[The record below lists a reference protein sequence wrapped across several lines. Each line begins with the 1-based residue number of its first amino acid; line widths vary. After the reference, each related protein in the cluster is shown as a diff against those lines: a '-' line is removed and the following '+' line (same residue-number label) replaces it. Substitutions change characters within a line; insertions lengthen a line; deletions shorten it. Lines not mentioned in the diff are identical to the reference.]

1 MPTRQGAEPGTGQGA
16 SPPATDSAL
25 HVVAYREITL
35 ARLLGMEQAH
45 RLLARW
51 RAVQADDPS
60 GLLALR
66 LDLMGVRLEPQGQEA
81 GLRYRDLAARLQA
94 GGDRDGAVIA
104 SSLALG
110 TAAYG
115 GDVLKAVADF
125 EQLQPDIDKLAH
137 PLDRSAALWPALYL
151 YQTLG
156 NPAAYLRHVNQLLA
170 LAKATGHKGMCEAAS
185 ANLGIAL
192 YLSGD
197 ELAALRV
204 LKSVLD
210 SSGGVGGWIRFSA
223 VGCLAGIHHALGN
236 FDQVLPLLE
245 AWAFPS
251 SRVGL
256 DPEAVNQFHALGA
269 EVYARLGRLDAAR
282 RCLALLEQVPQ
293 AQRSYE
299 VRCQLALS
307 QALYLQALGQPAQAR
322 QALDEAVQLA
332 EFFTDSHRVLG
343 AHLWR
348 SFAQLAQDLGD
359 SAAAYRHLDRYRELE
374 QRKKYLA
381 FEARRVVQQSC
392 DEPDLAMLDEFRRDP
407 LTGLAN
413 REQMRVLGDE
423 WLSRRLAAPVV
434 LMLNLRRFNAIN
446 EALGHEVGDEV
457 LVAVADRLRA
467 ATAVFGLALV
477 ARVYA
482 DQFALAVP
490 RDDGDAPIRQLAA
503 TLFAKPLSVRGHLV
517 DISAAWGVAM
527 APDHGQTMQQL
538 MSNAEIALHEDRQ
551 SCAGWTPF
559 SPQLRKA
566 SPRQLSLVSELRRA
580 ARDDEFELLLQPKF
594 SLADDRVTG
603 AEALIRWNHPARG
616 TVPPV
621 EFIPFAED
629 IGAIRGITEWVL
641 RRAMQ
646 ITRQLEQ
653 AGLACQIAVNVSA
666 HDIGAAGFGETLQRL
681 LAATGARAADIR
693 LELTESVAMNDPL
706 QVAERMR
713 DISALGF
720 QWSID
725 DFGTGQSSLS
735 YLHRLPLHELKIDRS
750 FVRNAA
756 ASKATITLL
765 KAAIDLG
772 TNLGLSTVAEGAE
785 TQEDWDLLRRLGCD
799 AAQGWLRARP
809 MAVDAF
815 LPWLAQ
821 RGQESIAHGTYRSLN
836 ERLAEN

>member
-1 MPTRQGAEPGTGQGA
+1 MPTSHRPEPGGGPGA
-16 SPPATDSAL
+16 SGRHA
-25 HVVAYREITL
+25 VAFREIWQ
-35 ARLLGMEQAH
+35 ARLLGMDQA
-45 RLLARW
+45 RRALARW
-51 RAVQADDPS
+51 RAVQADDTT

-66 LDLMGVRLEPQGQEA
+66 LDLIGVRLAPQGEEA
-81 GLRYRDLAARLQA
+81 SRRYRALAEQLRA
-94 GGDRDGAVIA
+94 GGDCDGAVIA
-104 SSLALG
+104 TSLALG

-115 GDVLKAVADF
+115 GDVRQAVAAF
-125 EQLQPDIDKLAH
+125 EQLVPDIDRVADPLERSLA
-137 PLDRSAALWPALYL
+137 LGPALYL

-156 NPAAYLRHVNQLLA
+156 NPAAYLRHADQMLVLA
-170 LAKATGHKGMCEAAS
+170 RAMGHKGMCEAAL
-185 ANLGIAL
+185 ANLGIAM
-192 YLSGD
+192 YLAGD
-197 ELAALRV
+197 ELAALQV
-204 LKSVLD
+204 LKGVLD
-210 SSGGVGGWIRFSA
+210 SSGGVGGWLRFSA
-223 VGCLAGIHHALGN
+223 VACLAGIHHALG
-236 FDQVLPLLE
+236 DVDKVLPLLA
-245 AWAFPS
+245 AWAFPDDLTL
-251 SRVGL
+251 L
-256 DPEAVNQFHALGA
+256 DQEAVNQFHAIGA
-269 EVYARLGRLDAAR
+269 EVYARLGQLDDAR
-282 RCLALLEQVPQ
+282 RCLALLAQVPEP
-293 AQRSYE
+293 QRSYE

-307 QALYLQALGQPAQAR
+307 QALYLQALGEPAQAR
-322 QALDEAVQLA
+322 QALDEAVRLA
-332 EFFTDSHRVLG
+332 EFFSGSHRVLG
-343 AHLWR
+343 AHYWR
-348 SFAQLAQDLGD
+348 SFAQLARDLGD
-359 SAAAYRHLDRYRELE
+359 WPAAYGHLDRYRQLE
-374 QRKKYLA
+374 QQKKYLA
-381 FEARRVVQQSC
+381 SEARRMVQQ
-392 DEPDLAMLDEFRRDP
+392 DRAEPDLGLLDEFRRDP

-423 WLSRRLAAPVV
+423 WLARQLAEPVV

-482 DQFALAVP
+482 DQFALTVP
-490 RDDGDAPIRQLAA
+490 RDDGDDGDAAIRRLAA
-503 TLFAKPLSVRGHLV
+503 TLFSTPLSVRGHLV
-517 DISAAWGVAM
+517 DISAGWGVAM
-527 APDHGQTMQQL
+527 APGHGQTMQQL

-551 SCAGWTPF
+551 SCAGWTLF

-580 ARDDEFELLLQPKF
+580 AQDDEFELLLQPKF

-629 IGAIRGITEWVL
+629 IGAIRDITHWVL
-641 RRAMQ
+641 HRAMQ
-646 ITRQLEQ
+646 ITRELAQ
-653 AGLACQIAVNVSA
+653 AGLSCQIAVNVSA
-666 HDIGAAGFGETLQRL
+666 HDIGTPCLRETLQRL
-681 LAATGARAADIR
+681 LAETGARATDLR
-693 LELTESVAMNDPL
+693 LELTESVAMNDPV

-772 TNLGLSTVAEGAE
+772 ANLGLRTVAEGAE

-809 MAVDAF
+809 MPMDVFVA
-815 LPWLAQ
+815 WLAQ
-821 RGQESIAHGTYRSLN
+821 RG
-836 ERLAEN
+836 

>member
-1 MPTRQGAEPGTGQGA
+1 MSR
-16 SPPATDSAL
+16 PARMARGSAPAAADAAW
-25 HVVAYREITL
+25 HAVAFREIWQ
-35 ARLLGMEQAH
+35 ARLIGMDQAQ
-45 RLLARW
+45 RELERW
-51 RAVQADDPS
+51 RAAQGDDPGS
-60 GLLALR
+60 LLALR
-66 LDLMGVRLEPQGQEA
+66 LDLMTVRLAPQGVQA
-81 GLRYRDLAARLQA
+81 SPRYLELAARLQA
-94 GGDRDGAVIA
+94 SGDRDGAVIA
-104 SSLALG
+104 SSLAMG

-115 GDVLKAVADF
+115 GDVLKAVATF
-125 EQLQPDIDKLAH
+125 EQLLPEIDKLAD
-137 PLDRSAALWPALYL
+137 PLERSVALWPALYL

-156 NPAAYLRHVNQLLA
+156 NPAAYLRHANQLLV
-170 LAKATGHKGMCEAAS
+170 LARSMGHKGMCEAAS

-192 YLSGD
+192 YLAGD

-204 LKSVLD
+204 LKGVLD

-223 VGCLAGIHHALGN
+223 VACLAGIHHALGN
-236 FDQVLPLLE
+236 FDKVLPLLS

-251 SRVGL
+251 RQAGL

-269 EVYARLGRLDAAR
+269 EVHARLGRLDDAR
-282 RCLALLEQVPQ
+282 RCLAFVEQVPPP
-293 AQRSYE
+293 QRSYD

-307 QALYLQALGQPAQAR
+307 RAMYLQALGQPAQAR
-322 QALDEAVQLA
+322 LALDEAVQLSA
-332 EFFTDSHRVLG
+332 FFSASHRVLDS
-343 AHLWR
+343 HYWR
-348 SFAQLAQDLGD
+348 SFAQLARDLGD
-359 SAAAYRHLDRYRELE
+359 WQAAYGHLDRYRELE
-374 QRKKYLA
+374 QQKKTLA
-381 FEARRVVQQSC
+381 SEARRMVQLESGAA
-392 DEPDLAMLDEFRRDP
+392 DIAMLDEFRRDP

-423 WLSRRLAAPVV
+423 WLARQRAEPVV

-446 EALGHEVGDEV
+446 EALGHEVGDAV

-490 RDDGDAPIRQLAA
+490 RDDGDASIRQLAA
-503 TLFAKPLSVRGHLV
+503 TIFAAPLSVRGHLV

-527 APDHGQTMQQL
+527 APAHGTAMQQL
-538 MSNAEIALHEDRQ
+538 MSNAEIALHQDRQ
-551 SCAGWTPF
+551 SGTGWTLF

-566 SPRQLSLVSELRRA
+566 SARQLSLVSELRRA
-580 ARDDEFELLLQPKF
+580 AQEDEFELLLQPKF
-594 SLADDRVTG
+594 ALADDRVTG

-629 IGAIRGITEWVL
+629 IGAIRGITDWVL

-646 ITRQLEQ
+646 ITRELQQ
-653 AGLACQIAVNVSA
+653 ARLACQIAVNVSA
-666 HDIGAAGFGETLQRL
+666 HDIAAAGFGETLQRL
-681 LAATGARAADIR
+681 LAETGARATDIR
-693 LELTESVAMNDPL
+693 LELTESVVMNDPQ
-706 QVAERMR
+706 QVAGRMR
-713 DISALGF
+713 DISAMGF
-720 QWSID
+720 EWSID

-750 FVRNAA
+750 FVRNAGD
-756 ASKATITLL
+756 SKATITLL

-772 TNLGLSTVAEGAE
+772 ANLGLSTVAEGAE
-785 TQEDWDLLRRLGCD
+785 TQQEWDLLRQLGCD

-815 LPWLAQ
+815 LRWLAA
-821 RGQESIAHGTYRSLN
+821 RR
-836 ERLAEN
+836 